1 MSRLARLE
9 GNEGIKRHK
18 TTVMVSLKDA
28 DISMRRRALDLLFV
42 ISDHENAAGIVEE
55 LMTYLAVSDAA
66 MREEMVLKIAILA
79 EKFSTDPRWY
89 VDTVLQVRTQCSVLC
104 IYRCVDTLAVCLHA
118 CGHVEC
124 LHCSTYNVR
133 AVPLLSLHLHYEE

>member
-89 VDTVLQVRTQCSVLC
+89 VDTVLQVGSAVYLF
-104 IYRCVDTLAVCLHA
+104 IGAHTLAVCIYVG
-118 CGHVEC
+118 CT
-124 LHCSTYNVR
+124 HCCVR
-133 AVPLLSLHLHYEE
+133 CAR